1 MSANVAGMSTSP
13 SNGAGGEEA
22 GLTVEGGSLQ
32 ERSEAQLL
40 RDHDI
45 LWLRAGNAGAM
56 TLSGTN
62 SWVVGREPAWVVD
75 PGPRLDDHIAS
86 LLEAIDARGGLG
98 GIALTH
104 DHQDHCEAVPALTAR
119 YQAPVAAGRGEV
131 DILFKEGAHVG
142 PFEALATPGHAV
154 GHFALIA
161 DGACFTGDAV
171 LGEGS
176 VFISPYRGAMA
187 GYLRALTRL
196 GLRDDF
202 SVLCPGHGPPVWDPH
217 AKLEEYVDHRID
229 RENKLIAALGRG
241 RRTVPQL
248 LDAVWSD
255 VPQPLRGLATVT
267 LAAHL
272 DKLADE
278 RVLPPGVERP
288 SFERTEW

>member
-1 MSANVAGMSTSP
+1 MTAVAVVVFLGTKFL
-13 SNGAGGEEA
+13 AG
-22 GLTVEGGSLQ
+22 
-32 ERSEAQLL
+32 
-40 RDHDI
+40 
-45 LWLRAGNAGAM
+45 
-56 TLSGTN
+56 
-62 SWVVGREPAWVVD
+62 AWVVTLAI
-75 PGPRLDDHIAS
+75 PLMI
-86 LLEAIDARGGLG
+86 LLFWR
-98 GIALTH
+98 T
-104 DHQDHCEAVPALTAR
+104 
-119 YQAPVAAGRGEV
+119 
-131 DILFKEGAHVG
+131 EGYYD
-142 PFEALATPGHAV
+142 EALATPGHAV

-176 VFISPYRGAMA
+176 VFISPSRGAMA

-288 SFERTEW
+288 SFERFAIRYGEAQELMCPVGDIAGRRVRQIEHQRLLGVLRSGFCKPQF